1 MSPAFEQR
9 LTVLLVEDQLPEVD
23 LVREMLSGV
32 SSVRFDLLH
41 VARLQDAL
49 ERLQRGGI
57 DVVLLDL
64 CLPDSH
70 GYATFECVQKEAPQ
84 LPIILM
90 TNLDDEA
97 LAARAV
103 RQGAQDYLIK
113 RRVERDLLVRSIRYA
128 IERQR
133 AEEALRAS
141 EERYALA
148 VQGAN
153 DGLWDWDITTGSVY
167 YSDRWLEIIGFPAGD
182 FPPHIDAWLERIHP
196 SDSIEFRRGL
206 DAHLSGD
213 SDHFAHEYRIRKQ
226 STEYVWVLTR
236 GVAVFGKGRKPLRM
250 AGSLS
255 DVSQRKQAEA
265 RLVHDALHDALTG
278 LPNRALLLDHMEL
291 AMQKLRDRDPK
302 VCAVLLLDLDR
313 FKNVTESLGH
323 AFGDRLLQ
331 DFATRLL
338 ALMRPGDTVARLGGD
353 EFAVLLPDVDH
364 LGQVIGLADRVLA
377 ACTGTSEIDGCE
389 AYTSVSIGI
398 AMADHSYSAAE
409 TLLRD
414 ADIALYRAKSSGRAR
429 YQVFDRAMHRNV
441 VYLQKLESDLQRAV
455 EENEFVMHYQPI
467 FSLEQERLVGMEA
480 LVRWNHPRR
489 GLVGPDDFIYAAE
502 ETGLIV
508 PLGWWTLRES
518 CRQALQW
525 QQEFPNE
532 CPLSIS
538 VNISGK
544 LFNQPDIV
552 SGLTRILAD
561 TGLPAESLR
570 LELTESVLLDHAE
583 EAMRKLTKL
592 HALGV
597 GLSVDDF
604 GTGYSSLSY
613 LQKFDY
619 DSLKIDR
626 SFVSDIDR
634 SNGSIAIVQTII
646 GLGRMLG
653 MNIIAEG
660 VETQQQLHR
669 LRELRC
675 PQVQGY
681 WFAKPMDS
689 DAVARMLAE
698 RPLWLPSRTV

>member
-1 MSPAFEQR
+1 MHPTPEQ
-9 LTVLLVEDQLPEVD
+9 LTVLLVEDQAPEVD
-23 LVREMLSGV
+23 LVRDMLSGV
-32 SSVRFDLLH
+32 SSVCFDLVH
-41 VARLQDAL
+41 AARLEDGLA
-49 ERLQRGGI
+49 RLRDGDV

-70 GYATFECVQKEAPQ
+70 GYATFERVQKEVPQ
-84 LPIILM
+84 LPVILM
-90 TNLDDEA
+90 TNMDDEA

-103 RQGAQDYLIK
+103 RDGAQDYLIK

-153 DGLWDWDITTGSVY
+153 DGLWDWDIGTGSVY
-167 YSDRWLEIIGFPAGD
+167 YSDRLLEIIGFRGAD
-182 FPPHIDAWLERIHP
+182 FPADIDAWFERIHP
-196 SDSIEFRRGL
+196 ADSIEFRRAL

-213 SDHFAHEYRIRKQ
+213 SDHFAHEYRIRNR
-226 STEYVWVLTR
+226 SSDYVWVLTR
-236 GVAVFGKGRKPLRM
+236 GVAVFGPAGEALRM

-255 DVSQRKQAEA
+255 DVSLRKQAEA
-265 RLVHDALHDALTG
+265 QLVHDALHDALTG
-278 LPNRALLLDHMEL
+278 LPNRALLLDHMDL
-291 AMQKLRDRDPK
+291 AMQKLRGRDPK
-302 VCAVLLLDLDR
+302 TCAVLLLDLDR

-323 AFGDRLLQ
+323 ALGDQLLQ
-331 DFATRLL
+331 DFARRLQ
-338 ALMRPGDTVARLGGD
+338 ALVRPGDTVSRLGGD
-353 EFAVLLPDVDH
+353 EFAILLPDVDH
-364 LGQVIGLADRVLA
+364 LGQVTRLADKLLA
-377 ACTGTSEIDGCE
+377 ACTGTSEINGYE

-398 AMADHSYSAAE
+398 AMADHSYSSPE
-409 TLLRD
+409 NLLRD

-441 VYLQKLESDLQRAV
+441 VFLQKLESELQRAV

-467 FSLEQERLVGMEA
+467 LSLEQERLVGLEA

-489 GLVGPDDFIYAAE
+489 GLIGPDDFIYAAE

-518 CRQALQW
+518 CRQTRLW
-525 QQEFPNE
+525 QRDYPDDP
-532 CPLSIS
+532 PLSVS
-538 VNISGK
+538 VNVSGK

-561 TGLPAESLR
+561 TELAPESLR

-583 EAMRKLTKL
+583 EAMRKLGKL
-592 HALGV
+592 RTLGV

-626 SFVSDIDR
+626 SFVSEIDQ
-634 SNGSIAIVQTII
+634 SDGSSAIVQTII

-660 VETQQQLHR
+660 VETQSQLHR
-669 LRELRC
+669 LQELRC

-689 DAVARMLAE
+689 AALSRMLAE
-698 RPLWLPSRTV
+698 RPLWMQASTV